1 MSLKWTSR
9 EILANVCKNVGCDN
23 SVPFEKFFELKFGK
37 FEKHFNFFL
46 RFFQLQDR
54 VGIKL
59 RNLPESIG
67 VFFIGRCSKVYR
79 ILWFFIRRA
88 RVKNRLDPRLGD
100 SKLSMSFWSADFS
113 WITISTLSRPACIS
127 NGNIIWN
134 FDFEPSTKALVMTG
148 ISHFRVRF
156 SLCYMDDNNLW
167 KPCKSLIFSPLPDEK
182 FEMNFRKTK
191 RFGVRSYFPASLPPP
206 ANFPLFHIQIFAQ
219 NLFSICVKFRVK
231 DIRVATMS

>member
-156 SLCYMDDNNLW
+156 SLCYMNDNNLW

-191 RFGVRSYFPASLPPP
+191 PKREK
-206 ANFPLFHIQIFAQ
+206 
-219 NLFSICVKFRVK
+219 LFSGLTAAPGKFSSVSHSDFRTK
-231 DIRVATMS
+231 PIFHLRKI